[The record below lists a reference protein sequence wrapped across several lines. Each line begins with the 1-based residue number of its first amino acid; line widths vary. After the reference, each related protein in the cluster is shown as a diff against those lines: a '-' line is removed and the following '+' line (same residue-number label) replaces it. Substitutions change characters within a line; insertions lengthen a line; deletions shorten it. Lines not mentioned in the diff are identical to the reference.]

1 MVLILFTESLDV
13 RFTVGIEEFLAALL
27 PRLFGL
33 GRCDVPVRPTFPGQ
47 GTQVLAEIFHSGP
60 AEEPVAVVVGCAEA
74 TLVNGIHTP
83 TVVSILTMQSGKAQ
97 SLYVFEH
104 SQAVTAGLAKL
115 AQARIKEAA
124 APKSKAD

>member
-74 TLVNGIHTP
+74 MLVNGIHTP
-83 TVVSILTMQSGKAQ
+83 TVVSIHHHAVRQGAVALRVRTLSGYDGGPGQTGASEDQ
-97 SLYVFEH
+97 RSRG
-104 SQAVTAGLAKL
+104 SQV
-115 AQARIKEAA
+115 E
-124 APKSKAD
+124 S